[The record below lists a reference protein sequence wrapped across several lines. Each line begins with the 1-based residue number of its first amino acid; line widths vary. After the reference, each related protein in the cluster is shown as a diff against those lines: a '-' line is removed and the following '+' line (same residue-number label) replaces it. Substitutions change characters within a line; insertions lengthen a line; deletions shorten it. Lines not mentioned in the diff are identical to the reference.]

1 LHYKYND
8 LQSSLAPSPAG
19 EGWGDD
25 CTDAGGRATHGAVAE
40 EIKNNHLYPPGQL
53 LLHCPTSCITHKD
66 VGNADFA
73 WSKNLSMQ
81 VVIPTFS
88 LKGEGA
94 GTYVDTYAS
103 GRGQGEG
110 VKKAC

>member
-1 LHYKYND
+1 MSYK
-8 LQSSLAPSPAG
+8 AAWFP
-19 EGWGDD
+19 
-25 CTDAGGRATHGAVAE
+25 
-40 EIKNNHLYPPGQL
+40 L
-53 LLHCPTSCITHKD
+53 LPERVGVRRLKTTIYIPLGNCSCI
-66 VGNADFA
+66 ALPRA
-73 WSKNLSMQ
+73 SIQ

>member
-1 LHYKYND
+1 MSYKAAW
-8 LQSSLAPSPAG
+8 LP
-19 EGWGDD
+19 
-25 CTDAGGRATHGAVAE
+25 
-40 EIKNNHLYPPGQL
+40 L
-53 LLHCPTSCITHKD
+53 LLERVGVRRLKTTIYIPLGNRSCIALPH
-66 VGNADFA
+66 A
-73 WSKNLSMQ
+73 SMQ